1 MKLVA
6 MQVENFRCFAQES
19 FRFHDGENLLLA
31 HNAQGKSSTLEA
43 IVWCLFGTDASGK
56 KNADTRLLRHGT
68 SSMRVETSWQTASG
82 QSLTFLRV
90 KPEQGAVQ
98 LLVCGHK
105 AKPGVVEGWFG
116 DVSTFLSIFAPG
128 YFSSLEPR
136 DAKAILARV
145 RPVDV
150 ATVLPYLDEADQ
162 DYLSTLNFGMGV
174 DSADVLLRDL
184 RHEQKELEATLLR
197 LEGSLNAWKAEL
209 SASEPEPYVP
219 SLDAAKLAMV
229 EATKKDILR
238 LEMLLEKVPQDLL
251 ECKTRLKEARA
262 RYVET
267 KQGIVP
273 DIEAHCPTCHQA
285 LPKEQQAIAHNKRLA
300 KNGKIQVL
308 LREIQQEGE
317 RLKIQ
322 LEQMSSPDYTRAWQ
336 EKLAAH
342 RASIASYAALAEQ
355 EKAAMVE
362 YQAKKMRWDHAKQSY
377 EASRTEHVRCT
388 AQLEHVT
395 SRIAVLKRFQ
405 WRYVQVQHRQLNE
418 PLVHAKLTLFHVSE
432 DGEIKEAFG
441 VTWKDKPY
449 RTLSTSERVRCD
461 LEISRLLMALAVPEV
476 LPVFIDNAE
485 SVERLYEE
493 TFAGQV
499 VAARVADCD
508 LTVAQPSSSVLSK
521 GA

>member
-1 MKLVA
+1 MKLMA
-6 MQVENFRCFAQES
+6 IQVENFRCFAQES

-31 HNAQGKSSTLEA
+31 HNAQGKSSTFEA
-43 IVWCLFGTDASGK
+43 IVWCLFGTDGAGK

-68 SSMRVETSWQTASG
+68 KTMRVETSWQTESG
-82 QSLTFLRV
+82 QTLTFLRI

-98 LLVCGHK
+98 LLMNGNK
-105 AKPGVVEGWFG
+105 AKPGAVERWFG

-128 YFSSLEPR
+128 YFSGLEPKE
-136 DAKAILARV
+136 AKAVLARV
-145 RPVDV
+145 GQVDV
-150 ATVLPYLDEADQ
+150 ATVLMYLDDADR
-162 DYLSTLNFGMGV
+162 DYLSTLTLGMGM
-174 DSADVLLRDL
+174 DSADVLLKQL
-184 RHEQKELEATLLR
+184 RQEQREREAELLR

-209 SASEPEPYVP
+209 SASKPEPYVP

-229 EATKKDILR
+229 EATKKDMVR
-238 LEMLLEKVPQDLL
+238 LEMLLEKVPQERL
-251 ECKTRLKEARA
+251 ECEKRLNEARA
-262 RYVET
+262 RYVEM

-273 DIEAHCPTCHQA
+273 DIEDRCPTCHQV

-317 RLKIQ
+317 RLKRQ

-336 EKLAAH
+336 EKLASH
-342 RASIASYAALAEQ
+342 RASLASYADLAQQEQ
-355 EKAAMVE
+355 AAMVE
-362 YQAKKMRWDHAKQSY
+362 YQAKKIRWEHAKQSY
-377 EASRTEHVRCT
+377 DTARTDHARCT

-395 SRIAVLKRFQ
+395 SRIEVLKRFQ
-405 WRYVQVQHRQLNE
+405 WRYVQVQNRQLNA
-418 PLVHAKLTLFHVSE
+418 PLVHAKLELFRVSE

-441 VTWKDKPY
+441 VTWQDKPY

-493 TFAGQV
+493 TFAGQAI
-499 VAARVADCD
+499 AARVADCD
-508 LTVAQPSSSVLSK
+508 LTVTQPSSSVLSK